1 MWVPDQHKVVTTS
14 EVYHDETLMPWRP
27 AGSQRISDPGPIPA
41 DGDADQPVTI
51 PLGDDPGAPPAP
63 ANTLAEEFKRV
74 VSTSSGLQGGGQAT
88 PASLSRHVLIL
99 FSGPKDRPDGL
110 MTFLRRLGFSVTA
123 VDNDP
128 KNGGGKEDDILS
140 DAVYEK
146 LLRNAQRGE
155 YFGIFAAPPCSTFSV
170 ARFIRSTQSPDG
182 GPPPVRSRSQIQGI
196 RGIPANHRRELTKAN
211 TIIVRTTSILNAA
224 ADSGAEFITPPTVEI
239 PPTKPCSSI
248 RTMDHSGYC
257 PRLKS

>member
-1 MWVPDQHKVVTTS
+1 MQDVRGARQTREPEIHALPTSVRGHQLRPFRRHTTTQGAYCVWVPDQHKVVTTS

-63 ANTLAEEFKRV
+63 ANTLAEEFKRL
-74 VSTSSGLQGGGQAT
+74 VSTSSGLQSGGQAT
-88 PASLSRHVLIL
+88 PASLSRHMLIL

-128 KNGGGKEDDILS
+128 KNGGGERRRHTQRCS
-140 DAVYEK
+140 
-146 LLRNAQRGE
+146 LR
-155 YFGIFAAPPCSTFSV
+155 
-170 ARFIRSTQSPDG
+170 
-182 GPPPVRSRSQIQGI
+182 
-196 RGIPANHRRELTKAN
+196 K
-211 TIIVRTTSILNAA
+211 TS
-224 ADSGAEFITPPTVEI
+224 SERPT
-239 PPTKPCSSI
+239 
-248 RTMDHSGYC
+248 R
-257 PRLKS
+257 